1 MMQIPR
7 SDQKALHNSNG
18 IGQKLIWKIDHHLLR
33 KKGSLIGE
41 GALCCE
47 SAPASV
53 LPCPAGP
60 EDELGAVGSLGHRMG
75 VSEVHSGTGGQKGT
89 SAYLGEKPQVVW
101 ASTPELNTA
110 STACGATWD
119 QHGLTKR
126 QRIVTGCRTRQVRV
140 GIENWGNESSKQLRY
155 GDPKILL
162 IIKLFMGYKRTTR
175 EVMARPRLEGLLQ
188 RVNMDLCVKKV
199 PGIFTTQTNVNPRSK
214 GNRS

>member
-1 MMQIPR
+1 MGLV
-7 SDQKALHNSNG
+7 KNSFG
-18 IGQKLIWKIDHHLLR
+18 RLTIICCAKR
-33 KKGSLIGE
+33 GSLIGE

-110 STACGATWD
+110 STACGAT
-119 QHGLTKR
+119 K
-126 QRIVTGCRTRQVRV
+126 
-140 GIENWGNESSKQLRY
+140 ESSERHVVC
-155 GDPKILL
+155 I
-162 IIKLFMGYKRTTR
+162 
-175 EVMARPRLEGLLQ
+175 
-188 RVNMDLCVKKV
+188 
-199 PGIFTTQTNVNPRSK
+199 PGINTASQRDSGSSQVAEPGKSELELKTGGMNPANNSGMGTQRSF
-214 GNRS
+214 